1 MILTNLI
8 LNQLLIHLNIYMYNI
23 SNPIAKVAQVP
34 LIPTLSVVVGVLL
47 ITYVGLLA
55 FIMTYGAIQMQSAE
69 ALRDTRA
76 HVATLD
82 TKYFN
87 MIASINQTDP
97 TTLGFVKQRN
107 IAYVTNIP
115 ISVSMRTQ

>member
-1 MILTNLI
+1 MS
-8 LNQLLIHLNIYMYNI
+8 NI
-23 SNPIAKVAQVP
+23 SNPIAKVAHIP
-34 LIPTLSVVVGVLL
+34 LIPILSVVVGILL

-97 TTLGFVKQRN
+97 ATLGFVKQRN